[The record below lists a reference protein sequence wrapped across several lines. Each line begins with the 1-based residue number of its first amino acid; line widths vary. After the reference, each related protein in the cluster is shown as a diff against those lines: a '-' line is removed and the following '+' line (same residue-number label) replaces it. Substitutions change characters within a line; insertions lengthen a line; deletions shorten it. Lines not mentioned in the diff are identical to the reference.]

1 MASQAKESAPQ
12 AERVSSFIT
21 SLQWDDVPDDV
32 KQKAA
37 LAALDNLAAVVSG
50 APAKSSRIAA
60 EYAAAAFS
68 AGATTLIADARRTV
82 AEGSAFANAVAA
94 NAYDIDDVSIHNWGH
109 PGAQVFPTALALAE
123 ASGGSGRDLLTA
135 MLVGYE
141 IAARTGICMYA
152 DVPVSPERDYRGCG
166 AWGAVACAAVAAR
179 LLRLGENE
187 TWHALGIAE
196 YHAPHVQ
203 LLRDVRHPAMVKH
216 GHGPAALTG
225 VMSAR
230 LSACGFT
237 GIPSLLG
244 QERFSGT
251 VRDLGVRYLI
261 MGRGL
266 EWKRYACCWW
276 VHPALDALAE
286 LIAAT
291 PFTADEVS
299 RILVEAHHDSR
310 LLGARS
316 PFTTEE
322 AQFNMAWPI
331 AALIVD
337 GDVSPAQVAEGRMS
351 DERIRN
357 LATRVVLLESAELDR
372 LFWLSET
379 GSPQGREA
387 ARILIELHDGRT
399 LDSGVVSLPRADE
412 SSWTAERMREKFHW
426 ATRQVLTQQASEQIC
441 ELAERLPV
449 LDDVRVLTAALRS
462 HLFASASS

>member
-1 MASQAKESAPQ
+1 MTGHTELSVSQAK
-12 AERVSSFIT
+12 RLSSFIT

-50 APAKSSRIAA
+50 AAATSSRIAA
-60 EYAAAAFS
+60 EYAAATFS
-68 AGATTLIADARRTV
+68 AGATTLIADARRTA

-141 IAARTGICMYA
+141 IAARAGICMYA

-179 LLRLGENE
+179 LLGLSETE

-196 YHAPHVQ
+196 YHAPHVE
-203 LLRDVRHPAMVKH
+203 LLRDVRHPTMVKH
-216 GHGPAALTG
+216 GHGQAALTG

-230 LSACGFT
+230 LSARGFT

-244 QERFSGT
+244 QERFTDS
-251 VRDLGVRYLI
+251 VKDLGVHYLI

-276 VHPALDALAE
+276 VHPALDAVAA

-299 RILVEAHHDSR
+299 RIAVEAHHDSR

-316 PFTTEE
+316 PATTEE

-357 LATRVVLLESAELDR
+357 LATRVELLESAELDR

-387 ARILIELHDGRT
+387 ARVLVELHDGRV
-399 LDSGVVSLPRADE
+399 LDSGIVSLSRADE
-412 SSWTAERMREKFHW
+412 SAWTTERMRGKFHW
-426 ATRQVLTQQASEQIC
+426 ATRRVLTHQASEEIC

-462 HLFASASS
+462 HLFESPRA